1 MKLKRYIHLAL
12 AAVGAL
18 TLVTSCD
25 RPEYPEPTPST
36 EASTARS
43 RVLFVNAA
51 PGAPALNLLVNNVQV
66 AQAVPFAGTQPG
78 YAQVGVGNLQIRSKA
93 ANGTIGGTL
102 GSNDLLFRAGATNNN
117 NFTFAA
123 NANYTVFAT
132 DTLTRPRP
140 TTPAG
145 VTDPGG
151 LSFLVLQDNLAAP
164 AAGKAHIRFIN
175 LAPGTQAVELINVL
189 TTQSLLPIAGTARNG
204 RTGNSAPITNFQRRA
219 YKEIQKSA
227 TIDNDRINVSI
238 TGFTPID
245 AGTYALQIQNSG
257 SAAAGTKALPDAI
270 PLGYVFESG
279 KIYTIYLRGLVG
291 GTGEQALGASVIVH
305 N

>member
-1 MKLKRYIHLAL
+1 
-12 AAVGAL
+12 
-18 TLVTSCD
+18 
-25 RPEYPEPTPST
+25 
-36 EASTARS
+36 
-43 RVLFVNAA
+43 
-51 PGAPALNLLVNNVQV
+51 LNLLINNVQV
-66 AQAVPFAGTQPG
+66 AQAIPFAGNQPG

-102 GSNDLLFRAGATNNN
+102 ASNDLLFRAGATNNN
-117 NFTFAA
+117 NFSFVA

-140 TTPAG
+140 TNPAG
-145 VTDPGG
+145 ATDPGG

-175 LAPGTQAVELINVL
+175 LAPGTQAVELINTA
-189 TTQSLLPIAGTARNG
+189 TTQSLLPIDGTARNN

-219 YKEIQKSA
+219 YKETQKSA
-227 TIDNDRINVSI
+227 TIDADRINVSI

-245 AGTYALQIQNSG
+245 AGAYALHIRNSG
-257 SAAAGTKALPDAI
+257 TAAAGTKALPVII
-270 PLGYVFESG
+270 PLDYTFESG

-291 GTGEQALGASVIVH
+291 GTGEQALGTSVIVH